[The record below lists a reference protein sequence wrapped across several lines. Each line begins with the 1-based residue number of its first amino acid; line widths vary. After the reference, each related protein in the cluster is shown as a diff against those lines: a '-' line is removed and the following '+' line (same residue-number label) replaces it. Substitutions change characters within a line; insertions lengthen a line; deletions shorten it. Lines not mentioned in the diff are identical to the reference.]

1 MFQNGE
7 KMMLIKLK
15 ASMENSILTHTENHY
30 PHYVFNTEPES
41 KRMIPN
47 SPGYISNYR
56 LDIYSYKNDKAGD
69 RETYIVIFPKDDTN
83 VPIIAER
90 KRVLESPPVSPD
102 GGKMPLPNGEEDKG
116 EADPNTMYVYY
127 GIDPQC
133 EVCPEPSGGSK
144 GLLIANVI
152 VSLIGLV
159 FVILFLVKG
168 YIILCRKRKVVTSP
182 SGEYQKKEDDSYQF
196 NQSEDQKWGK
206 NMENYQ
212 GQEDDMG
219 EEKMDYGTNAD
230 NEPNVVFNQTGE
242 SSGYPPEE
250 KKRNEA
256 SNEYRLNSTEKVIS
270 QNKEFF

>member
-15 ASMENSILTHTENHY
+15 ASMENSIITHTENHY
-30 PHYVFNTEPES
+30 PHYIYNMEPES
-41 KRMIPN
+41 KRMVPN
-47 SPGYISNYR
+47 SPGNISNYR
-56 LDIYSYKNDKAGD
+56 LDIYNYKNEKGGD
-69 RETYIVIFPKDDTN
+69 RDTFIVIFPEDLSDT
-83 VPIIAER
+83 PP
-90 KRVLESPPVSPD
+90 VLETKRILQSPPVDPNEER
-102 GGKMPLPNGEEDKG
+102 MPLPHGEEDKT

-127 GIDPQC
+127 GAEPEC
-133 EVCPEPSGGSK
+133 EVCPESSGGSK

-159 FVILFLVKG
+159 FVIFFLVKG
-168 YIILCRKRKVVTSP
+168 YIILCRKRKVITSP

-206 NMENYQ
+206 
-212 GQEDDMG
+212 DMG
-219 EEKMDYGTNAD
+219 EENMDYGTNPD

-242 SSGYPPEE
+242 SSGYPPQE
-250 KKRNEA
+250 KKPNEA